1 MRVSIMRTSEVS
13 VRRNSGTAML
23 GSTKRLARG
32 CAFSRSRR
40 SGSQS
45 HHDPKQS
52 NHFSS
57 SYPISTSSI
66 FIFALIQTWQNGHR
80 RAHCLDESCSQDHS
94 HCKPQRDPDQF
105 HHSGPRPLTNNA
117 ISIKELEFLT
127 DSSVISPQQLSSI
140 LSQLPAQTQ
149 LHAPLQAGA
158 LASGATTTPV
168 ETFGALNVKDH
179 YTTIPSPAPLPPPA
193 YASGPQV
200 LSIASALYAYSPTDA
215 GDLALQ
221 QNDRIQVTEHMNN
234 DCENCQCLLQ
244 TNC

>member
-1 MRVSIMRTSEVS
+1 MATEGHIALTNRALRTIRTVSHS
-13 VRRNSGTAML
+13 VTPTNSIIPV
-23 GSTKRLARG
+23 RG
-32 CAFSRSRR
+32 
-40 SGSQS
+40 
-45 HHDPKQS
+45 
-52 NHFSS
+52 
-57 SYPISTSSI
+57 
-66 FIFALIQTWQNGHR
+66 L
-80 RAHCLDESCSQDHS
+80 
-94 HCKPQRDPDQF
+94 
-105 HHSGPRPLTNNA
+105 LTNNA
-117 ISIKELEFLT
+117 ISIQELEFLT